1 METKKR
7 ALLIPVLCLLCVLM
21 FGILNYF
28 KEEPV
33 FDVTL
38 PTRNCNAEGSLEDPF
53 FGWIQEPGQHTYYMR
68 IENTGEASVDA
79 HVKSRFPFPG
89 YILTIGPGETWELAV
104 ENAHPA
110 THTITF
116 KSKGGNPSGTVEVWS
131 ITQ

>member
-1 METKKR
+1 MNETKYR
-7 ALLIPVLCLLCVLM
+7 LLIPVLCLLCVLM
-21 FGILNYF
+21 FGMLNHF

-68 IENTGEASVDA
+68 IENTGETSVDA
-79 HVKSRFPFPG
+79 HVKYGSFWPG

-104 ENAHPA
+104 ENAIPS
-110 THTITF
+110 THTVTF
-116 KSKGGNPSGTVEVWS
+116 DVQEGTPSGTVEVWS
-131 ITQ
+131 FLP